1 MITHHIKIQKHFNL
15 QHFMQIVMVA
25 KLLRIRFYKINGY
38 IKVPD
43 GIIYLV
49 IFEYLTYD
57 KVHNR
62 IR

>member
-1 MITHHIKIQKHFNL
+1 
-15 QHFMQIVMVA
+15 MQIVMVA

>member
-1 MITHHIKIQKHFNL
+1 
-15 QHFMQIVMVA
+15 MQIVMVA

-38 IKVPD
+38 VKVSD
-43 GIIYLV
+43 GIRYLV

-57 KVHNR
+57 EVHNR